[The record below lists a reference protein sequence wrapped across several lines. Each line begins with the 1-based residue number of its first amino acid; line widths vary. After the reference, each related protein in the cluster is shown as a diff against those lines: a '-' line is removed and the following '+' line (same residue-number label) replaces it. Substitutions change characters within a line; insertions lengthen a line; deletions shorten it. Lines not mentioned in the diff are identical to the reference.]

1 MNYPFIKKLFSGSL
15 NKHLLVTGVAFLGVY
30 ASLVVVTIFSVNHRK
45 TVRQDI
51 KTTQARVADL
61 EVNYFALADHL
72 NETTAT
78 ELGLIHVDVPQ
89 FSYRNP
95 DDAVAFLR

>member
-1 MNYPFIKKLFSGSL
+1 MM
-15 NKHLLVTGVAFLGVY
+15 NKHLLVLGVAFLGIY
-30 ASLVVVTIFSVNHRK
+30 ASLVVGTIFSVSHRK
-45 TVRQDI
+45 AVRQDI

-61 EVNYFALADHL
+61 EVKYFALADHL

-78 ELGLIHVDVPQ
+78 ELGLVHVDVPQ

-95 DDAVAFLR
+95 DDAVALLR